1 MKKKNRLQTISLII
15 CCMIFCYST
24 WQLVNYFQQ
33 TYTANKQFETVETIA
48 FAHTTDTDTSSSN
61 TKKIETEVKPQQ
73 ESKQEETFQYEK
85 LKNQNE
91 DSIGWITI
99 PDTNIHYPVMYRQGD
114 NDFYL
119 HHNFQKENSIAGTP
133 FLDGNCNPLSEN
145 ENLILYAHHMK
156 DGSMFAGLMKYTD
169 PSYYKEHKT
178 IQLYIQNEKHIYE
191 IFAVCQISASYEQEM
206 YDMIDLDEFQYT
218 KYIKQIKENAL
229 YETTSYPEKQE
240 RLLLLSTCEYKKEN
254 GRFIVLAKEI
264 EPQSN
269 R

>member
-156 DGSMFAGLMKYTD
+156 DGSMFAGLMKYEEQT
-169 PSYYKEHKT
+169 YYEEHKY
-178 IQLYIQNEKHIYE
+178 IQLYIQNQKHTYE
-191 IFAVCQISASYEQEM
+191 IFAVCRISANHEQEI
-206 YDMIDLDEFQYT
+206 YDMIQLAQTEYT
-218 KYIKQIKENAL
+218 SYLQTVKERAL
-229 YETTSYPEKQE
+229 YITNTYPTKQE
-240 RLLLLSTCEYKKEN
+240 KLLLLSTCEYTKEN
-254 GRFIVLAKEI
+254 GRLVVLAKEI
-264 EPQSN
+264 Q
-269 R
+269 